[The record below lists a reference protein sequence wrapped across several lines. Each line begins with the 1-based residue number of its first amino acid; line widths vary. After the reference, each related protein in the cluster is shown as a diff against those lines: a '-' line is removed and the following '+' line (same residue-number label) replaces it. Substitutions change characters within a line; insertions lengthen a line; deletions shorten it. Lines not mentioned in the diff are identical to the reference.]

1 MVLKFI
7 TLDGENVKGY
17 ASSIQQP
24 NEYHAVAYLA
34 DWCGHCQRFKPEW
47 KKVIEELKGKRN
59 MYNGYLTTAC
69 DKTMEELP
77 FDVKPSGFPTISLY
91 KGSKH
96 IEDFKDERTSDNVLK
111 FINKLKQRVKT
122 RKQRFSQRFGKKK
135 KKGKKATKGKKRKKR
150 KISDLMIGGGRKR
163 KSKKRTSKRK
173 TSKKRTSKRKT

>member
-7 TLDGENVKGY
+7 TLNGENVKGY
-17 ASSIQQP
+17 ASSIEQP

-47 KKVIEELKGKRN
+47 KKVIEELKGRRN
-59 MYNGYLTTAC
+59 MYNGYITTAC
-69 DKTMEELP
+69 DKTMEQLP
-77 FDVKPSGFPTISLY
+77 FNVKPSGFPTISLY

-96 IEDFKDERTSDNVLK
+96 VEDFKSERTRDNVLK

-122 RKQRFSQRFGKKK
+122 RKQRLGKKN
-135 KKGKKATKGKKRKKR
+135 KKGKKAKKATKGKKGKKR
-150 KISDLMIGGGRKR
+150 KISDLMIGGGRKKKSKKR

-173 TSKKRTSKRKT
+173 T

>member
-96 IEDFKDERTSDNVLK
+96 VEDFKSERTRDNVLK

-122 RKQRFSQRFGKKK
+122 RKQRLGKKN
-135 KKGKKATKGKKRKKR
+135 KKGKKAKKATKGKKGKKR
-150 KISDLMIGGGRKR
+150 KISDLMIGGGRKKKSKKR

-173 TSKKRTSKRKT
+173 T